1 MKFAPT
7 TAGSASGS
15 ITLTS
20 NASTSPNTL
29 PLSGAGMAPEISLS
43 PSPVAFGTVTD
54 GTTSSK
60 TVTISNPGTATL
72 TISNATISGTGFSM
86 SGLTT
91 PLSIAAG
98 ANRTFSV
105 SFAATGTTAVSGT
118 VTLTSN
124 AAGSPTALGL
134 TATGATAPTPQISL
148 TPSSVAFGS
157 VVDGTTNSQTITV
170 KNTGNATLTITSA
183 TPSGA
188 GYSVSGLTLPLNLAA
203 GASSTFNVNF
213 APTGTTAVTGSVS
226 IVSNVANSPTAIPLT
241 GTGVAATFVLG
252 VSSNTVS
259 FGSVTDGTTG
269 TQAVTLSNSGNSNL
283 TISSVSV
290 VGTGLS
296 ESGVTARDVNPGT
309 ESHARLDVRPDGHN
323 HRQRDCDDRQQRNLF
338 ALHHLRVRDRRGR
351 SGALRHARLDGQHL
365 HRVRVQPLPLHNFG
379 YGIRQGQHDVD
390 NGLEL
395 HG

>member
-1 MKFAPT
+1 
-7 TAGSASGS
+7 
-15 ITLTS
+15 
-20 NASTSPNTL
+20 
-29 PLSGAGMAPEISLS
+29 
-43 PSPVAFGTVTD
+43 
-54 GTTSSK
+54 
-60 TVTISNPGTATL
+60 
-72 TISNATISGTGFSM
+72 
-86 SGLTT
+86 
-91 PLSIAAG
+91 
-98 ANRTFSV
+98 V

-290 VGTGLS
+290 VGTGFS
-296 ESGVTARDVNPGT
+296 ESGVTAQETLTPGQKVTLTLTFAPTGTTTASGTVTIASNATSSPSTISVSGTGVAAVAHFATLGWTASTSTVSGYNLYRSTTSGTGYAKVNTTLITGLSYT
-309 ESHARLDVRPDGHN
+309 DNSVEGSTTYYYVATSVNSSGVESTYSNMATANIP
-323 HRQRDCDDRQQRNLF
+323 
-338 ALHHLRVRDRRGR
+338 
-351 SGALRHARLDGQHL
+351 
-365 HRVRVQPLPLHNFG
+365 
-379 YGIRQGQHDVD
+379 
-390 NGLEL
+390 
-395 HG
+395 